1 MAMKKI
7 ILALIFLL
15 ALPAKAVI
23 ETYEFETEAQEQLY
37 TEIINEL
44 RCPKCQNQTI
54 AESNAGLS
62 EDLRYIVY
70 QKVSDGDSKREILA
84 YMQER
89 YGDFVLYDPPVKPS
103 NYFLWFA
110 PILVF
115 LIILIAVLAKVGR
128 RKVEP
133 ESSDLEGE

>member
-1 MAMKKI
+1 MKQ
-7 ILALIFLL
+7 LFAALIMVMSFQLQ
-15 ALPAKAVI
+15 AVI
-23 ETYEFETEAQEQLY
+23 ETYEFETAEQEQLY

-70 QKVSDGDSKREILA
+70 QKVSANKNKREILA

-110 PILVF
+110 PIIVF
-115 LIILIAVLAKVGR
+115 IIILAAVFARVGR
-128 RKVEP
+128 RKVSSEQP
-133 ESSDLEGE
+133 ESGEE

>member
-1 MAMKKI
+1 MKTFI
-7 ILALIFLL
+7 TLCIALASLQAF
-15 ALPAKAVI
+15 AVI
-23 ETYEFETEAQEQLY
+23 ETYEFKTEQQEQLY

-70 QKVSDGDSKREILA
+70 QQVSAGESKRDILA

-115 LIILIAVLAKVGR
+115 LIILIAVLSKVGR
-128 RKVEP
+128 RKVKP
-133 ESSDLEGE
+133 EQSASEGES

>member
-1 MAMKKI
+1 MKN
-7 ILALIFLL
+7 LFAALLL
-15 ALPAKAVI
+15 VITFQVMAVI
-23 ETYEFETEAQEQLY
+23 ETYEFETKAQEQLY
-37 TEIINEL
+37 TEIIHEL

-70 QKVSDGDSKREILA
+70 QKVSGGEEKREILA
-84 YMQER
+84 YMQQR

-110 PILVF
+110 PIFVF
-115 LIILIAVLAKVGR
+115 VIILIAVLARVGR
-128 RKVEP
+128 RKVTP
-133 ESSDLEGE
+133 DSSDDTEEL

>member
-1 MAMKKI
+1 MKKLI
-7 ILALIFLL
+7 VALTFFISLQAF
-15 ALPAKAVI
+15 AVI
-23 ETYEFETEAQEQLY
+23 EPYEFENVEQEHLY
-37 TEIINEL
+37 TEIIHEL

-70 QKVSDGDSKREILA
+70 QKIMAGESKRDILA

-110 PILVF
+110 PIFVF
-115 LIILIAVLAKVGR
+115 IIILIIVLSKVGR

-133 ESSDLEGE
+133 DNAQEEGE

>member
-1 MAMKKI
+1 MMKT
-7 ILALIFLL
+7 LFTALIVMMSFQLQ
-15 ALPAKAVI
+15 AVI
-23 ETYEFETEAQEQLY
+23 ETYEFETPEQEQLY

-70 QKVSDGDSKREILA
+70 QKVSQNQTKREILA

-110 PILVF
+110 PIIVF
-115 LIILIAVLAKVGR
+115 LIILAAVLTKVGR
-128 RKVEP
+128 RRVKGEQS
-133 ESSDLEGE
+133 ESGEE

>member
-1 MAMKKI
+1 MKK
-7 ILALIFLL
+7 LL
-15 ALPAKAVI
+15 MVLLLTLSFQVVAVI
-23 ETYEFETEAQEQLY
+23 ETYEFETQAQEQLY
-37 TEIINEL
+37 TEIIHEL

-70 QKVSDGDSKREILA
+70 QKVSQGEAKRDILA
-84 YMQER
+84 YMQQR

-110 PILVF
+110 PVF
-115 LIILIAVLAKVGR
+115 VLIIILITVLARVGR
-128 RKVEP
+128 RKVTSENNDT
-133 ESSDLEGE
+133 EEL

>member
-1 MAMKKI
+1 MKT
-7 ILALIFLL
+7 LFTALIVMMSFQLQ
-15 ALPAKAVI
+15 AVI
-23 ETYEFETEAQEQLY
+23 ETYEFDTPEQEQLY

-70 QKVSDGDSKREILA
+70 QKVSEGQAKREILA

-115 LIILIAVLAKVGR
+115 MVILIAVLAKVGR
-128 RKVEP
+128 RKVNSEP
-133 ESSDLEGE
+133 SESGEE

>member
-1 MAMKKI
+1 MMKQLI
-7 ILALIFLL
+7 ATIALLMSLQAF
-15 ALPAKAVI
+15 AVI
-23 ETYEFETEAQEQLY
+23 ETYEFKTEEQEQLY
-37 TEIINEL
+37 TDIINEL

-70 QKVSDGDSKREILA
+70 QQVSNGSTKREILA

-110 PILVF
+110 PLAVF
-115 LIILIAVLAKVGR
+115 IVILIAVLLKVGR
-128 RKVEP
+128 RRVKP
-133 ESSDLEGE
+133 EQTGTEEE

>member
-1 MAMKKI
+1 MKTLLKV
-7 ILALIFLL
+7 FLL
-15 ALPAKAVI
+15 LLISWQAMAVI
-23 ETYEFETEAQEQLY
+23 EAYEFDTKEQEQLY

-70 QKVSDGDSKREILA
+70 QKVMADEAKRDILA

-110 PILVF
+110 PLFVF
-115 LIILIAVLAKVGR
+115 LIIIIIVLARVGR
-128 RKVEP
+128 RQVTP
-133 ESSDLEGE
+133 EDE

>member
-1 MAMKKI
+1 MKK
-7 ILALIFLL
+7 LLMVLLL
-15 ALPAKAVI
+15 AFSFQVMAVI
-23 ETYEFETEAQEQLY
+23 ETYEFETQAQEQLY
-37 TEIINEL
+37 TEIIHEL

-70 QKVSDGDSKREILA
+70 QKVSKGEAKRDILA
-84 YMQER
+84 YMQQR

-110 PILVF
+110 PVF
-115 LIILIAVLAKVGR
+115 VLIIIFITVLARVGR
-128 RKVEP
+128 RKVTP
-133 ESSDLEGE
+133 ENSDAEEL

>member
-1 MAMKKI
+1 MKQ
-7 ILALIFLL
+7 LATVLMLMISLQAF
-15 ALPAKAVI
+15 AVI
-23 ETYEFETEAQEQLY
+23 ETYEFETKEQEQLY
-37 TEIINEL
+37 TEIIHEL

-70 QKVSDGDSKREILA
+70 QKVSQDESKREILA

-110 PILVF
+110 PVF
-115 LIILIAVLAKVGR
+115 VFIIILIAVLAKVGR
-128 RKVEP
+128 RKVKP
-133 ESSDLEGE
+133 ESQQEEGE

>member
-1 MAMKKI
+1 MKKLI
-7 ILALIFLL
+7 TIMILMMSLEAL
-15 ALPAKAVI
+15 AVI
-23 ETYEFETEAQEQLY
+23 ETYEFETKQQEQLY
-37 TEIINEL
+37 TEIIHEL

-70 QKVSDGDSKREILA
+70 QKVSDGTSKRDILA

-110 PILVF
+110 PLAVF
-115 LIILIAVLAKVGR
+115 LVILIAVLLKVGR
-128 RKVEP
+128 RKVTTEQS
-133 ESSDLEGE
+133 ESEEE

>member
-1 MAMKKI
+1 MKTLFKI
-7 ILALIFLL
+7 LL
-15 ALPAKAVI
+15 LLFISWQAAAVV
-23 ETYEFETEAQEQLY
+23 ETYEFDNKEQEQLY

-62 EDLRYIVY
+62 KDLRYVVY
-70 QKVSDGDSKREILA
+70 QKVMEGEPKRLILS

-110 PILVF
+110 PLLVF
-115 LIILIAVLAKVGR
+115 LIIIIIVLARVGR
-128 RKVEP
+128 RDVTP
-133 ESSDLEGE
+133 EDD

>member
-1 MAMKKI
+1 MKQLI
-7 ILALIFLL
+7 SFLIMIASFQAL
-15 ALPAKAVI
+15 AVI

-37 TEIINEL
+37 TEIIHEL

-62 EDLRYIVY
+62 EDLRFIVY
-70 QKVSDGDSKREILA
+70 QKVMDGETKRSILS

-89 YGDFVLYDPPVKPS
+89 YGDFVLYDPPVKPA

-110 PILVF
+110 PLAVF
-115 LIILIAVLAKVGR
+115 LIILIIVLAKVGR
-128 RKVEP
+128 RKVTP
-133 ESSDLEGE
+133 EE